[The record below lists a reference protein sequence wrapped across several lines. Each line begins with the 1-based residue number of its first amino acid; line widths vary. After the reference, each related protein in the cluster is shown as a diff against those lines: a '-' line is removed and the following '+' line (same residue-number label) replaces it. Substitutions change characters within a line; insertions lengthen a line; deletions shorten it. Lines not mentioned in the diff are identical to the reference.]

1 MARNPTATL
10 GERLT
15 RIGLIVLTGA
25 VLLFLVAPILTI
37 VPLSFSSGSFFY
49 YPLPGLS
56 LRWYQDFFTSSFWLS
71 SLQNSLIIGIS
82 ATVLATVLGTMAALG
97 IWRARFP
104 AQALVLAMLISPMVV
119 PVVIIAVGVYF
130 AFAPL
135 GLTDGYLGLILA
147 HATLGVPFV
156 VITVLATLSAFD
168 RTLLRA
174 AESLGASQLT
184 TFRRV
189 MLPLILPGVASGA
202 VFAFAAS
209 FDEVVV
215 VLLMAGPA
223 QRTLPRQMFAGIND
237 NISLTIAAAATMLI
251 AISLALMIAVGGFA
265 AAKRADA
272 AGSQRKRV
280 RFGPSSR
287 SGRTVGRRELRS
299 PARAPRPCAR
309 SRIPRRRRSGN
320 GFRHRC
326 GIRRL
331 RAPSRNIGR
340 RRPGIARPEPGRW
353 HPRCMHDCSGT
364 TGDSGRRSP
373 GEFPDRAALAGG
385 TQYTYL
391 ES

>member
-1 MARNPTATL
+1 MALNPTATL
-10 GERLT
+10 AERVT
-15 RIGLIVLTGA
+15 RIGLIALTGA

-49 YPLPGLS
+49 YPLPGFS
-56 LRWYQDFFTSSFWLS
+56 LRWYQDFFSSTFWLS
-71 SLQNSLIIGIS
+71 SLQNSLIIGTS
-82 ATVLATVLGTMAALG
+82 ATLLATVLGTMAALG

-147 HATLGVPFV
+147 HTTLGVPFV

-174 AESLGASQLT
+174 AESLGASQIA

-251 AISLALMIAVGGFA
+251 AISLALMIVVGA
-265 AAKRADA
+265 L
-272 AGSQRKRV
+272 Q
-280 RFGPSSR
+280 
-287 SGRTVGRRELRS
+287 
-299 PARAPRPCAR
+299 
-309 SRIPRRRRSGN
+309 RRS
-320 GFRHRC
+320 
-326 GIRRL
+326 
-331 RAPSRNIGR
+331 
-340 RRPGIARPEPGRW
+340 ARMRQPGR
-353 HPRCMHDCSGT
+353 
-364 TGDSGRRSP
+364 
-373 GEFPDRAALAGG
+373 
-385 TQYTYL
+385 
-391 ES
+391 